1 MQSFIDRRA
10 VLSLKKRQTV
20 SHNPPG
26 APPTEAAN
34 AVASSGSSSKQ
45 DQLIFGTG
53 SNNKSITQPNSPRAA
68 KEEVVALNEKLIL
81 IQQQPVNK
89 IVLPKGIIRFSN
101 NSTKR
106 GNSMGSKSSEKR
118 QSHEPREESLR
129 RKKKVM
135 QIIRNFEKGEHSH
148 PPKIQGFF
156 PPEPPKPQQV
166 LLKSKVVVKQPEDVD
181 PLLTKNGAELAKSQ
195 TKSKIV
201 VHRRINKTFA
211 ANTPE

>member
-1 MQSFIDRRA
+1 M
-10 VLSLKKRQTV
+10 
-20 SHNPPG
+20 
-26 APPTEAAN
+26 
-34 AVASSGSSSKQ
+34 
-45 DQLIFGTG
+45 FGTG
-53 SNNKSITQPNSPRAA
+53 SNNKSITQPNSPRVI

-106 GNSMGSKSSEKR
+106 GNSMGSKSSEKTTTR
-118 QSHEPREESLR
+118 KGGQSHEPREESLR

-156 PPEPPKPQQV
+156 PAGPQVEAPKQQ
-166 LLKSKVVVKQPEDVD
+166 
-181 PLLTKNGAELAKSQ
+181 Q
-195 TKSKIV
+195 T
-201 VHRRINKTFA
+201 
-211 ANTPE
+211 